1 MFGITFNALRMGEA
15 VDRIL
20 NILETDQPPCRY
32 IVTPNVDHVV
42 QFQNDPALQ
51 AAYHDAELVVADG
64 KPILW
69 AARLLKRPIPETVP
83 GSDLVPAIFDALNDR
98 KPLRIFLLGA
108 GPMVAQRAAA
118 KIADKWQS
126 VAVAGVYS
134 PPFGFERDEAE
145 NEKILSLIAKTA
157 PDLLVLGLGAPKQ
170 EIWAKKYQKRTK
182 AKVALC
188 AGATIDFLAADKRR
202 APIWM
207 RMGGLEWL
215 HRLTTDPRRLWKR
228 YARGMLLFPVILF
241 REVCQRWR

>member
-1 MFGITFNALRMGEA
+1 MFGITFNALRMGGV

-20 NILETDQPPCRY
+20 NVIKTDQPPCRY

-83 GSDLVPAIFDALNDR
+83 GSDLVPAIFDALNNR
-98 KPLRIFLLGA
+98 KPLRVFLLGA
-108 GPMVAQRAAA
+108 GPMVAQRAAT
-118 KIADKWQS
+118 KIVDKWRS

-134 PPFGFERDEAE
+134 PPLGFEQDEAE
-145 NEKILSLIAKTA
+145 NEKILALLAHAK
-157 PDLLVLGLGAPKQ
+157 PDLLIVGLGAPKQ
-170 EIWAKKYQKRTK
+170 EVWVKKYHKRIN

-188 AGATIDFLAADKRR
+188 AGATIDFLAENTQR
-202 APIWM
+202 APMWM
-207 RMGGLEWL
+207 RRSGLEWL
-215 HRLTTDPRRLWKR
+215 HRLSTDPKRLWKR
-228 YARGMLLFPVILF
+228 YARGALMFPVITIL
-241 REVCQRWR
+241 EVYKR